1 MNEITSTFLQSELA
15 YRSDRIKS
23 GATGS
28 RRRAH
33 RLTRVRRTAGT
44 AGTAGG
50 ITTGATTR

>member
-23 GATGS
+23 GTAGS

-33 RLTRVRRTAGT
+33 RLTRVRRGAGT
-44 AGTAGG
+44 AAD
-50 ITTGATTR
+50 TTR